1 MSKKIRVYLAFA
13 AILGMCPILMAQEA
27 KPTPAPVKRKPIHMR
42 METAK
47 GIHYFYEGAK
57 VDGLENLDK
66 IISPLHDTEADR
78 LVALSKSSNSSGV
91 AFIIGGGVFFA
102 GGLVVAATDPN
113 FSKQNAVLD
122 TQEGIGLGTLLVGV
136 VGLYVGIFK
145 VTDARSAEFNAVQ
158 RYNDVV
164 GGGNETSWNDHR
176 TLIKMDLL
184 ALKF

>member
-1 MSKKIRVYLAFA
+1 MPKMKQLWLAL
-13 AILGMCPILMAQEA
+13 AIVWGGTLSLNAQET
-27 KPTPAPVKRKPIHMR
+27 KPMPTPAKRKPIHMR

-47 GIHYFYEGAK
+47 GIQYFHEGAK

-66 IISPLHDTEADR
+66 IIAPLHDTEADR
-78 LVALSKSSNSSGV
+78 LVALSKSSNGSGV
-91 AFIIGGGVFFA
+91 AFIIGGGVFFV
-102 GGLVVAATDPN
+102 GGLVVAGTDPN
-113 FSKQNAVLD
+113 FSKQNAALD

-145 VTDARSAEFNAVQ
+145 ISDARAAEFNAVQ

-176 TLIKMDLL
+176 TLIKTDLL